1 MYLTRLPRYGRAKS
15 WDWGVVL
22 WMMGPGGPRHHQ
34 QKLTE
39 SDETLGKKTCV
50 VYGCF
55 MVDVFPRNL
64 RLKRKI
70 MVSKGLSFSQGLV
83 FRLHV
88 KFRGC
93 MYVTCT
99 LIWCCQGVR
108 DEAYWRDLIS
118 KDRFCSELQSF
129 WIPIGNRVRHWHCIF
144 FGEGSHEHLELVKF
158 QQFMHFFYSLVND
171 GLFLNCGMFCSKL
184 STSWPCSFAYSCG
197 VDPAPVHKKLTGKF
211 NYATGIVSKRERS
224 VCYLLILLLWTV

>member
-1 MYLTRLPRYGRAKS
+1 MVVSWLMFFPPKS
-15 WDWGVVL
+15 KIEEENNGF
-22 WMMGPGGPRHHQ
+22 
-34 QKLTE
+34 QK
-39 SDETLGKKTCV
+39 G
-50 VYGCF
+50 
-55 MVDVFPRNL
+55 FPFPKDL
-64 RLKRKI
+64 
-70 MVSKGLSFSQGLV
+70 F

-118 KDRFCSELQSF
+118 KDRFCSEFQSF
-129 WIPIGNRVRHWHCIF
+129 WIHIGNRVRHWHCIF
-144 FGEGSHEHLELVKF
+144 FGDGSHEHLELVKF

-184 STSWPCSFAYSCG
+184 STSWPWNH
-197 VDPAPVHKKLTGKF
+197 VH
-211 NYATGIVSKRERS
+211 
-224 VCYLLILLLWTV
+224 LLIVVGLIPHPYTKSWLESSTMQPGLCPSEKDLYAIC